1 VGNNLSGAHWL
12 PHGFSLASVS
22 RRRWF
27 SAFLRRKD
35 LTWGKPGSWKFESM
49 ELFTLAS
56 PESAPRC
63 RFCCRKDT
71 LAPHPL
77 LSFWQSVNKDSTISS
92 CQWCHVGLCPRS
104 LYLQAQSNH
113 GAAAGGAADSRQT
126 CSEFAV
132 ATFAAALAVQEN
144 WRVLCAQPFQASQI
158 NRGSTREE
166 MFNWRE
172 LQFLCLSPGL
182 WDVLTAELT
191 TSKTV
196 GIVLK
201 LL

>member
-1 VGNNLSGAHWL
+1 MGNNLSGAHWL
-12 PHGFSLASVS
+12 PHGSSLASVS

-27 SAFLRRKD
+27 SAFLGRKD

-49 ELFTLAS
+49 GLFTLAS
-56 PESAPRC
+56 PESAWRC

-132 ATFAAALAVQEN
+132 ATFAAALAVEEN

-191 TSKTV
+191 SKTV
-196 GIVLK
+196 GIF
-201 LL
+201 

>member
-1 VGNNLSGAHWL
+1 MG
-12 PHGFSLASVS
+12 
-22 RRRWF
+22 
-27 SAFLRRKD
+27 
-35 LTWGKPGSWKFESM
+35 
-49 ELFTLAS
+49 LFTLAS
-56 PESAPRC
+56 PESARRC

-126 CSEFAV
+126 CSEFVV
-132 ATFAAALAVQEN
+132 ATFAAALAVEEN
-144 WRVLCAQPFQASQI
+144 WCILCAQPFQASQI

-196 GIVLK
+196 GIFF
-201 LL
+201 